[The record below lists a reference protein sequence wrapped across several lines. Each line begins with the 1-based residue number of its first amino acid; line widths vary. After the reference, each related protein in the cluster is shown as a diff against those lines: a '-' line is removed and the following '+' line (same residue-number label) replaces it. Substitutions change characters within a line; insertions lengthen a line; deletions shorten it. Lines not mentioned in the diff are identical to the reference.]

1 MNQKRVL
8 QGLLVLWG
16 IWTLLNGILS
26 TVAQQ
31 AGANLVGW
39 VPVQGWTSD
48 LVAMSQQYGMVL
60 LLLGAVYLITS
71 TDPVRYRLFI
81 WIVIAE
87 QIIGIVLS
95 AYAAFGQAQITTGQF
110 ITQVVINLVVL
121 SLFLILRPR
130 ENSDTGYTASTLSA

>member
-16 IWTLLNGILS
+16 VWNLLNGLLS
-26 TVAQQ
+26 TFAQQ

-39 VPVQGWTSD
+39 APAQGWTPD
-48 LVAMSQQYGMVL
+48 LVAMTQQYGMVL
-60 LLLGAVYLITS
+60 LLLGAVYLITA
-71 TDPVRYRLFI
+71 TDPVRYQLFI

-87 QIIGIVLS
+87 QIIGILFS

-110 ITQVVINLVVL
+110 VTQAVVNLVVL
-121 SLFLILRPR
+121 ALFFILRPTER
-130 ENSDTGYTASTLSA
+130 SDITPTTGTSSA